1 MQCPRGVGRRGKRS
15 VTRRKRGRNGAAGR
29 TEGGWKVNVA
39 TLILNL
45 QERAQPDDEVTLIVE
60 ESHRGGG
67 TLAGV
72 FTGKVIGT
80 GTGAETGKCEIYGI
94 A

>member
-1 MQCPRGVGRRGKRS
+1 M
-15 VTRRKRGRNGAAGR
+15 
-29 TEGGWKVNVA
+29 NVA
-39 TLILNL
+39 TLILQL
-45 QERAQPDDEVTLIVE
+45 QKMAEPDDEVTLIVE
-60 ESHRGGG
+60 EAVRGGE

-80 GTGAETGKCEIYGI
+80 GTGAENGKCEIYGL

>member
-1 MQCPRGVGRRGKRS
+1 M
-15 VTRRKRGRNGAAGR
+15 
-29 TEGGWKVNVA
+29 NVA
-39 TLILNL
+39 TLILQL
-45 QERAQPDDEVTLIVE
+45 QQMARPNDEVILIVE
-60 ESHRGGG
+60 EAHRGGEA
-67 TLAGV
+67 LAGV

>member
-1 MQCPRGVGRRGKRS
+1 M
-15 VTRRKRGRNGAAGR
+15 
-29 TEGGWKVNVA
+29 NVA
-39 TLILNL
+39 TLILQL
-45 QERAQPDDEVTLIVE
+45 QAMARPDDEVMLIVE
-60 ESHRGGG
+60 EAHRGGD
-67 TLAGV
+67 TLCGV

>member
-1 MQCPRGVGRRGKRS
+1 M
-15 VTRRKRGRNGAAGR
+15 
-29 TEGGWKVNVA
+29 NVA
-39 TLILNL
+39 TLIIQL
-45 QERAQPDDEVTLIVE
+45 QAMAQPNDEVTLIVE
-60 ESHRGGG
+60 EVHRGGD
-67 TLAGV
+67 TLVGV

>member
-1 MQCPRGVGRRGKRS
+1 M
-15 VTRRKRGRNGAAGR
+15 
-29 TEGGWKVNVA
+29 NVA
-39 TLILNL
+39 TLILQL
-45 QERAQPDDEVTLIVE
+45 QEMAQPDDEVTLIVE
-60 ESHRGGG
+60 EPYRGGTILVG
-67 TLAGV
+67 I